1 MQLSHSKV
9 RYRYKPD
16 DAYIIGCTCQR
27 HHTLGRLGKI
37 RSSCRCVSADASKAH
52 QTRVWATTNKQT
64 TTTKRPAAT
73 SAACADTFVCNLL
86 IHCAFKA
93 RQKRTR
99 THQRLEGR
107 WLNGRHYYSPCARG
121 SSQRGCITRTFERRD
136 SLRVCVRMSV
146 LFNVMFTCFPSSITA
161 HGHRLWDFAVAS

>member
-1 MQLSHSKV
+1 MLRSAKANYEKSAQRTIMQLSHSKV
-9 RYRYKPD
+9 RYRYKPATMLILLAALAKGTTLWVAWARSD
-16 DAYIIGCTCQR
+16 HLAVAFRLTQAR
-27 HHTLGRLGKI
+27 HIKRACG
-37 RSSCRCVSADASKAH
+37 
-52 QTRVWATTNKQT
+52 QQQTNKQ

-107 WLNGRHYYSPCARG
+107 WLNGRHYYSPVPQALP
-121 SSQRGCITRTFERRD
+121 SVAA
-136 SLRVCVRMSV
+136 LREHSNAETACVFACVC
-146 LFNVMFTCFPSSITA
+146 LCF
-161 HGHRLWDFAVAS
+161 LM